1 MSVRYFNFNLAA
13 LCMTTLLC
21 APCRGQQAPTPTSGY
36 VLPDGAVR
44 IIGAPET
51 EGIVQALNIL
61 FEQSHPGLHLKFEK
75 SNTLGSIDSLIFDAT
90 LVAPVVTPYGGG
102 IAYSDIVKAP
112 PFSIRIAHASVS
124 PNAALSPLAVI
135 VNPAN
140 PMDKISMD
148 QLASIFS
155 KPLRS
160 PVFSHWSQLNVA
172 GPLLLQPVS
181 PAGLP
186 WTDHY
191 ASDDPAFGDD
201 VFLRRFNGAAP
212 ADTYRM
218 FQTYREVAAFVAANP
233 AAIGIVAL
241 NQITPG
247 VKVLGITDGPSAKVR
262 MPSAAEIRS
271 GHYPLDRYVYLYA
284 RVPKGKPMNALAL
297 AYLQLALSPEGQA
310 AIAAEHEGYLPL
322 NPTEVAEEQS
332 KFE

>member
-1 MSVRYFNFNLAA
+1 MSVRYFRLAA
-13 LCMTTLLC
+13 LCVTTVFC
-21 APCRGQQAPTPTSGY
+21 APCGAQQVPPLTGGY
-36 VLPDGAVR
+36 VLPGGTVR

-51 EGIVQALNIL
+51 EGIVHALNVL
-61 FEQSHPGLHLKFEK
+61 FEQSHPGLHLKFER
-75 SNTLGSIDSLIFDAT
+75 SNTLGTIDSLIFDAT
-90 LVAPVVTPYGGG
+90 LVAPVTTPYGGG

-112 PFSIRIAHASVS
+112 PFFIRIAHASVI
-124 PNAALSPLAVI
+124 PTAAISPLAVI

-160 PVFSHWSQLNVA
+160 PVYSHWRQLNVT
-172 GPLLLQPVS
+172 GPLQLQPIS

-191 ASDDPAFGDD
+191 TSDDPTFGDD
-201 VFLRRFNGAAP
+201 VFLRHFNGAAP

-218 FQTYREVAAFVAANP
+218 FQSYGGVASFVAANP
-233 AAIGIVAL
+233 AAIGIIAL
-241 NQITPG
+241 SQITPG
-247 VKVLGITDGPSAKVR
+247 VKLLGITDGPSAKVR
-262 MPSAAEIRS
+262 APIAAEIRS
-271 GHYPLDRYVYLYA
+271 GHYPLDRYIYLYA
-284 RVPKGKPMNALAL
+284 RVPKDKPMDALAL

-322 NPTEVAEEQS
+322 NLTEVAEEQS

>member
-1 MSVRYFNFNLAA
+1 MSVRCFDLAA
-13 LCMTTLLC
+13 LCVTTLLC
-21 APCRGQQAPTPTSGY
+21 VPCLGQQSPTPARGY
-36 VLPDGAVR
+36 VLPDGVVR

-51 EGIVQALNIL
+51 EGIVQALNVL

-90 LVAPVVTPYGGG
+90 LIAPVVTPYGGG
-102 IAYSDIVKAP
+102 IAYSDIVKAT

-124 PNAALSPLAVI
+124 PTAALSPLAVI
-135 VNPAN
+135 VNPVN

-160 PVFSHWSQLNVA
+160 PVFSYWRQLNVA

-191 ASDDPAFGDD
+191 TSDDPAFGDD

-218 FQTYREVAAFVAANP
+218 FQTYGEVAAFVAANP

-247 VKVLGITDGPSAKVR
+247 VKLLGITDGPLAKVR
-262 MPSAAEIRS
+262 IPSAADIRS
-271 GHYPLDRYVYLYA
+271 GHYPLDRYIYLYA
-284 RVPKGKPMNALAL
+284 RVPKGKQMDALAF
-297 AYLQLALSPEGQA
+297 AYLQLALSPAGQA

-322 NPTEVAEEQS
+322 NPTEVSEEQS